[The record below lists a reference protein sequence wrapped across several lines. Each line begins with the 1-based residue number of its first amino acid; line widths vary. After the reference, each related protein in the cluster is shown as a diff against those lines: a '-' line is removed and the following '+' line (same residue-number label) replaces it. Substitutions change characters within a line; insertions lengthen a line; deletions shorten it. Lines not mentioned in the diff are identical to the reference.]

1 MPGCFHPEL
10 RFEGWRKLAGG
21 GRCPVLPK
29 GERGK
34 CNNNQCSFESS
45 LTDQPQIT
53 LLSFYVF
60 TVVDEITHS
69 DMTDAATTHVLQF
82 HMLKIVTSV
91 FFLFV
96 LVILFN
102 QSVIL

>member
-1 MPGCFHPEL
+1 MPGCFHREL
-10 RFEGWRKLAGG
+10 RFEGWQKLAGG

-34 CNNNQCSFESS
+34 CNNNQFSFESS

-53 LLSFYVF
+53 LLSLYVF

-69 DMTDAATTHVLQF
+69 DMTDAATTHALQF
-82 HMLKIVTSV
+82 HMLKIVTSML
-91 FFLFV
+91 FLFV

-102 QSVIL
+102 QSIIL